1 MEFYAPWC
9 GHCKH
14 LAPVFEEVVTTL
26 ADGASSGGPVAA
38 KVDATVQRKLAKRY
52 EIDGYPYL
60 KLFIG
65 DEVRVEVF
73 GPLWAAEG

>member
-1 MEFYAPWC
+1 M
-9 GHCKH
+9 
-14 LAPVFEEVVTTL
+14 
-26 ADGASSGGPVAA
+26 AA

-65 DEVRVEVF
+65 DEVRAEVF
-73 GPLWAAEG
+73 GLLWAAES